1 MLSILHGL
9 GDLSIS
15 FRDHEWFQF
24 SVIFSKHYLIL
35 HKKLSGTFSCH
46 ALNGILQFIKTILNS
61 TKYNTKGI
69 LYKFLRPWL
78 RDGLLISKGGKWQE
92 RRKILTPTFHFN
104 ILKQFV
110 DIMVEESNHMTKS
123 LKDMEDSTVQDLQS
137 FFSYHTLNIICE
149 TSMGTSLQNIDVAE
163 QERYRNAIHV
173 LTEILFHKIVRLWY
187 HSEIVFWFSSKYKE
201 QVKCLKILHS
211 FTEKIIA
218 ERKRYHESTGG
229 RYLNFE
235 NTAED
240 NDMIGRRKKRL
251 AMMDL
256 MIAASN
262 NNQMSD
268 SDIRE
273 EVDTF
278 VFEGHDTVAMA
289 LTFAVLLLAEHK
301 DIQDRVR
308 NEVNAVMEE
317 NGGKLTMT
325 ALQNLPYLE
334 RCLKETMRLYPS
346 VYFIV
351 RKLEEDVMLQ
361 SYLVP
366 AGTEVTIDIIH
377 LHQHPGFWPNPE
389 VFDPDRFLP
398 ELAQNRH
405 PFAYIPFS
413 AGSRNCIGQR
423 FAMMELKTVIGTLV
437 HNFYLEPIDRLKDIR
452 FFMDLII
459 RPKHPVRD
467 MWDLFVLRSKL
478 YRPLYKVWY
487 LTIAYVV
494 LLTPDDMQLVLN
506 TTKYNAKGIL
516 YNLFHPWMGDGLLVS
531 KGRKKR
537 LAMLDLMIAASN
549 NNQMSDSDIREE
561 VDTFMFEGHDTVSM
575 AITFAILLLAEHKD
589 VQDRVRK
596 EVTAVMKENGGKLT
610 MTALQNLPYL
620 ERCLKETLRLYP
632 SVYSIIRKL
641 EEDVKIRSYIV
652 PAGAELFLDIVH
664 LHRNPDVWPNPD
676 KFDPDRFLPDLV
688 QNRHPFAYIPFS
700 AGSRNCI
707 GQRFAMME
715 LKTVIGTLVHNFYL
729 EPIDYLKDIRCLADI
744 IIRIKE
750 PVRVKII
757 PI

>member
-1 MLSILHGL
+1 MILELLLSCAVIAFLYYYVIHLAKYRRLINLIPGPSMYPIF
-9 GDLSIS
+9 GDI
-15 FRDHEWFQF
+15 FN
-24 SVIFSKHYLIL
+24 VIFS
-35 HKKLSGTFSCH
+35 
-46 ALNGILQFIKTILNS
+46 
-61 TKYNTKGI
+61 
-69 LYKFLRPWL
+69 P
-78 RDGLLISKGGKWQE
+78 
-92 RRKILTPTFHFN
+92 
-104 ILKQFV
+104 
-110 DIMVEESNHMTKS
+110 
-123 LKDMEDSTVQDLQS
+123 
-137 FFSYHTLNIICE
+137 
-149 TSMGTSLQNIDVAE
+149 
-163 QERYRNAIHV
+163 
-173 LTEILFHKIVRLWY
+173 
-187 HSEIVFWFSSKYKE
+187 
-201 QVKCLKILHS
+201 
-211 FTEKIIA
+211 
-218 ERKRYHESTGG
+218 
-229 RYLNFE
+229 
-235 NTAED
+235 
-240 NDMIGRRKKRL
+240 
-251 AMMDL
+251 
-256 MIAASN
+256 
-262 NNQMSD
+262 
-268 SDIRE
+268 RE
-273 EVDTF
+273 
-278 VFEGHDTVAMA
+278 
-289 LTFAVLLLAEHK
+289 
-301 DIQDRVR
+301 
-308 NEVNAVMEE
+308 
-317 NGGKLTMT
+317 
-325 ALQNLPYLE
+325 
-334 RCLKETMRLYPS
+334 
-346 VYFIV
+346 
-351 RKLEEDVMLQ
+351 
-361 SYLVP
+361 
-366 AGTEVTIDIIH
+366 
-377 LHQHPGFWPNPE
+377 
-389 VFDPDRFLP
+389 
-398 ELAQNRH
+398 
-405 PFAYIPFS
+405 
-413 AGSRNCIGQR
+413 
-423 FAMMELKTVIGTLV
+423 
-437 HNFYLEPIDRLKDIR
+437 
-452 FFMDLII
+452 
-459 RPKHPVRD
+459 D

-531 KGRKKR
+531 KGAKWQERRKILTPAFHFHILKNFFDILAEESNRMVTSLKNMKDSTILNLESFISHHTLNIICETSMGISLQNIDATEQQEYRKAIHDMGEIFIYRGFRPWYMNDTLFKFSSKYKHQIKCLKVLHGFTEKIIAERKRYHESTDGRYLNFENEVEDDYMMGSRKKR